1 MNINQHQIISSL
13 AQAIEWTSD
22 AIWKNAMRKHYS
34 NFSEDEILQTI
45 AWAKERIHAAMEGME
60 QFEKD
65 IHNQQ

>member
-1 MNINQHQIISSL
+1 MNYNQDLIISNL

-22 AIWKNAMRKHYS
+22 AIWKNAMRKHDS
-34 NFSEDEILQTI
+34 NFSKEDILQSI
-45 AWAKERIHAAMEGME
+45 AWAKERIQTAMEGME

>member
-1 MNINQHQIISSL
+1 MNHNQDLIISNL

-22 AIWKNAMRKHYS
+22 AIWKNAMRKQYS
-34 NFSEDEILQTI
+34 NFPKEDILQTI
-45 AWAKERIHAAMEGME
+45 AWAKERIQAAMEGME